1 VQNDYIN
8 VINKKEDKKMPKL
21 LNVLSD
27 KRKKSV
33 RAIMAEKDAEIAK
46 LRSKARKLYIEND
59 DLIRENRELRIR
71 NGEVEVAY
79 SSLKEILRR
88 RGVPT
93 T

>member
-1 VQNDYIN
+1 
-8 VINKKEDKKMPKL
+8 MPKL